1 MIFLEENNDHDQENG
16 NDIVIDTEDTQIDQ
30 EIKPS
35 DVIEDDSQVEEGE
48 STPTDDSDSQWEA
61 TLEDKMGSKKMKKAL
76 KKEKRQEFKE
86 KLRLKKQ
93 ELNAKSAEKVEGELL
108 KVLDKKV
115 IIYTILFLVGA
126 GLILFFGTNQNKPIT
141 ITISFIAIIGVSML
155 YFLSRFPKIHDLMF
169 SQGHIFRKILL
180 NIFAYGIGFGIYMA
194 FIYGWD
200 EFWGEKAEFLVFES
214 LFGLL
219 LPLSFFLWNAIQ
231 IWFVKSTVENVAVK
245 SEAKFRVKAE
255 TKTDK
260 KINAKITLKN
270 TISLVVPFL
279 IHIVIVILLLLLD
292 REKTFTTLFPNS
304 TVDFTGFTGRFTIN
318 PIDPLEETLPF
329 NFSQWLAIYP
339 SERSNFG
346 AFLIEYFPAIW
357 WDNAKLQAF
366 FLWIVLIFIILI
378 ALTIRQAKLFKQ
390 SKENNSK
397 NIFSGVFYLIFF
409 IFLYL
414 KFYSVFNLVV
424 SLTGLAQDAAPDQ
437 IPLFYQIVDWAS
449 SFFLMIITI
458 LNLIRG
464 FGKKIKGDTSTI
476 SKYRRT
482 LQMFIFVLIYW
493 GGQFTL
499 ISSGMDQASLN
510 LATSLLV
517 SCIYI
522 GFYYW
527 YSSYVL
533 ERRGFIRKKS
543 FTRAETKEMMLE
555 LSQRYKNRLLQT
567 IENGEIIQSTLNEY
581 LLEQRI
587 VLEDGEEEDA
597 QVDTMEVEEEETTP
611 VTRLEKAQTQY
622 EEARSEL
629 EAFEAAVAKLKQ
641 SKEYLKTLQ
650 PKITAAQKLVDAL
663 KPTIDRDF
671 DFAEVTHQE
680 WLEKCQEKEDIFNKS
695 VVKLDAFK
703 KPIEPKPHKT
713 ASGEIDHDATE
724 LLMKEYNEKFAQYQ
738 VLEKDKEA
746 KEAAYQECKA
756 KMEKQAEEWTKL
768 QKELQDAQAKRDSLH
783 NLTTTKDTLE
793 AEIKALEKDIIV
805 LEERKNDAQPLLDIA
820 TALLDN
826 AKTEKEKFEEL
837 EAKIAEEEQAIEKLH
852 NAEKVHQQAEMDLK
866 TAQEELALTKS
877 IEDNQ
882 ADIEAA
888 LEKIATFEAKIKGA
902 EAIRSDCKLAF
913 EEKTE
918 ALNNAKEA
926 HTEANNILE
935 TALKLIQQREKDLKN
950 AEEHLQKGKALKADL
965 KRANAELDTLKSQQN
980 EKPSVENVES
990 TIKEHQAQLKEF
1002 KSDLKLEKKRD
1013 PINQSKIDEFITKI
1027 NDLESQIKDDKALL
1041 KEVKGIASDV
1051 SNQAK
1056 KVSQIEG
1063 SQINLEEAQEQVTEC
1078 QKLVE
1083 EASEAKMAPSKV
1095 KEEKLEEMQ
1104 QAQHDYDVAK
1114 LNLTNAESDLKDNEN
1129 GLAQSQGEKEAAEVA
1144 LQTRKDAEAKVKETT
1159 QELKNAKKLLTKA
1172 QENRDAEEQNKIEAQ
1187 HTFDLKKENAALERE
1202 IFKAQKALKE
1212 AHKTFKLAVRKAEA
1226 NVVGCEQI
1234 LQDKIAHKKEVFE
1247 SRKKPVVDSPAEEV

>member
-1 MIFLEENNDHDQENG
+1 MIFLEENNDHDQENV
-16 NDIVIDTEDTQIDQ
+16 NDELIDSESSPDVQEKETFDDNEVESHLENEDS
-30 EIKPS
+30 KP
-35 DVIEDDSQVEEGE
+35 I
-48 STPTDDSDSQWEA
+48 DDSDSQWEA
-61 TLEDKMGSKKMKKAL
+61 TLEDQMGSKKMKKAL

-93 ELNAKSAEKVEGELL
+93 ELNSKSAEKVEGQLL

-115 IIYTILFLVGA
+115 IIYTILFLIGA

-141 ITISFIAIIGVSML
+141 ITISFIAIIGVLML
-155 YFLSRFPKIHDLMF
+155 YLLSSSSKIHDLMF
-169 SQGHIFRKILL
+169 SQGHILVKVLL

-200 EFWGEKAEFLVFES
+200 GFWQNKVEFLAFES

-231 IWFVKSTVENVAVK
+231 IWFVKTTVENVAVK

-255 TKTDK
+255 SKTDK
-260 KINAKITLKN
+260 AINAKITLKN
-270 TISLVVPFL
+270 TISLVVPYL
-279 IHIVIVILLLLLD
+279 IHIVLVILLILLD

-304 TVDFTGFTGRFTIN
+304 ADKFEGFYGRFTGG
-318 PIDPLEETLPF
+318 PDDLPF
-329 NFSQWLAIYP
+329 NFNEWFSTY
-339 SERSNFG
+339 SSGERGKFG
-346 AFLIEYFPAIW
+346 AFLIEYFPAVW
-357 WDNAKLQAF
+357 WENAKLQAF
-366 FLWIVLIFIILI
+366 FLWVVLIFIILI

-414 KFYSVFNLVV
+414 KFYSVFTLVI
-424 SLTGLAQDAAPDQ
+424 SLTGLAQDAVPDQ
-437 IPLFYQIVDWAS
+437 IPIFYQIVDWAS

-464 FGKKIKGDTSTI
+464 FGKKIKGDSSTL

-499 ISSGMDQASLN
+499 ISSGMDQATLN

-543 FTRAETKEMMLE
+543 FTRAETKNMMFE

-581 LLEQRI
+581 MLEQKI
-587 VLEDGEEEDA
+587 VLEDGDEEDA
-597 QVDTMEVEEEETTP
+597 QVDTLEEKDEDTTSI
-611 VTRLEKAQTQY
+611 TRLEKAQSQFQ
-622 EEARSEL
+622 EAQQEL
-629 EAFEAAVAKLKQ
+629 VAFEEAVAKLKQ
-641 SKEYLKTLQ
+641 SKEYLKALK
-650 PKITAAQKLVDAL
+650 PKLTSAQKLVDAL

-671 DFAEVTHQE
+671 DFADVTHQE
-680 WLEKCQEKEDIFNKS
+680 WLEKCQEHEAILNKS

-703 KPIEPKPHKT
+703 KPVEPKPHKT
-713 ASGEIDHDATE
+713 ATGEIDQDATD
-724 LLMKEYNEKFAQYQ
+724 LLMKEYNEKMTQYQ

-746 KEAAYQECKA
+746 KEALFQDCKT
-756 KMEKQAEEWTKL
+756 KMDEQAIEWTDL
-768 QKELQDAQAKRDSLH
+768 QQELQDAQTKRSSLQ
-783 NLTTTKDTLE
+783 NLVTTQATLQADIE
-793 AEIKALEKDIIV
+793 ALEKDIIV
-805 LEERKNDAQPLLDIA
+805 LEERKIDAQPLLDIA
-820 TALLDN
+820 TTWLETAT
-826 AKTEKEKFEEL
+826 TENEKFEEL

-852 NAEKVHQQAEMDLK
+852 NAEKVHQQAELDLQ
-866 TAQEELALTKS
+866 TAEEELALTKS

-902 EAIRSDCKLAF
+902 EAVRSDCKLAF

-918 ALNNAKEA
+918 SLRIAKETDEKA
-926 HTEANNILE
+926 ANILNTANN
-935 TALKLIQQREKDLKN
+935 LIQQREKDLKM
-950 AEEHLQKGKALKADL
+950 AEEHFQNGK
-965 KRANAELDTLKSQQN
+965 TLKSDLENAIDELNSLKKVQN
-980 EKPSVENVES
+980 EKFSVQDAES
-990 TIKEHQAQLKEF
+990 TLRDHQSQLKEY

-1013 PINQSKIDEFITKI
+1013 PINQSKIDEFLSKI
-1027 NDLESQIKDDKALL
+1027 NNLETQIKTDKNLL
-1041 KEVKGIASDV
+1041 KEVKGIASQV
-1051 SNQAK
+1051 SNQTK
-1056 KVSQIEG
+1056 KVAQIEG
-1063 SQINLEEAQEQVTEC
+1063 SQINLEEAQEQVSDC

-1083 EASEAKMAPSKV
+1083 EATEAKIAPSKV

-1104 QAQHDYDVAK
+1104 QAQHDFDVAK
-1114 LNLTNAESDLKDNEN
+1114 LNLTNAESDLKDNED
-1129 GLAQSQGEKEAAEVA
+1129 GLAQSQKEKETAEVA
-1144 LQTRKDAEAKVKETT
+1144 LQTRKDAEAKVKNTT
-1159 QELKNAKKLLTKA
+1159 QDLKKADKLLAKA
-1172 QENRDAEEQNKIEAQ
+1172 QENRDAEEQNKVDAQ

-1202 IFKAQKALKE
+1202 IFQAQKALKE

-1226 NVVGCEQI
+1226 NVIGCEQI
-1234 LQDKIAHKKEVFE
+1234 LQDKIKVKEEVFDL
-1247 SRKKPVVDSPAEEV
+1247 RKNPVVEPTTEEE